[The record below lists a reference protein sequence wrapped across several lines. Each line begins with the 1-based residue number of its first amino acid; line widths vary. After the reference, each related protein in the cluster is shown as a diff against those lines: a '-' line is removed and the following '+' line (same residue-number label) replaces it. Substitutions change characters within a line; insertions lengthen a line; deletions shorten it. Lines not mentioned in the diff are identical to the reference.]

1 MKRERIRGT
10 MTRIISLAFIVIAL
24 MSPASAQELQLSIP
38 KSVEAGANFA
48 VGFESGLEK
57 GDEVTIGTA
66 AGEPIAEAPRA
77 YPTTDKPSVEIA
89 APVDPGDYTVVIVRA
104 AKPIAARPIT
114 VSGATASLRAPAKA
128 VLREKIAVEYE
139 GPANPGDHVTFVK
152 SDGTPML
159 YAARAYPNGR
169 QKGTLEMIAPEKPGR
184 YKVAYFTGVKAL
196 ASVPLEVTGASAS
209 LSAPK
214 LVRIRD
220 RFEVT
225 VEGPANPGDVLTL
238 GDAKGSPI
246 NFSAKVALRGKRSDK
261 LSMTAPQHEGRY
273 TVLYLSGSTVLAS
286 APLKAYAAEATLDV
300 QGPVMAESD
309 FRIIWSGPENAGDRI
324 GLRKPGGPLF
334 GDLAHADVARSFGDA
349 VLLRAPAEPGSYE
362 AVYVTGDAELAVLQL
377 DVQPPSATLYAPD
390 AVQGGLDFAVVWEG
404 PGNQADRIELVKQGS
419 DRSVAHTFATRG
431 NPIAIWAPREDG
443 DYTLRYVMRDG
454 KVLAEKPVRIRPP
467 AENPGTLAVG
477 DAGYRRFGTGTA
489 VEILFDLSGD
499 PRDIAAAKETLQKL
513 VEHALPREANLAL
526 RVFGHGGTKN
536 GGAKNGGPESCRSD
550 LAIPIAPV
558 NPQAASAKLG
568 ALEAGGSGKAAIA
581 ASLRKVAED
590 LAEKRG
596 ERIVLLV
603 TDGDEGCGDN
613 PAAAL
618 RFLAEQGVDTPFA
631 IIGYG
636 VEDAERRYLLESW
649 AGIGAGAYF
658 HAPDRA
664 ALAEA
669 LLRAMRTP
677 FEVVDAKGG
686 IVARGRGGE
695 GAIPLPEGQYLVK
708 YRIEGLA
715 KDAEAAIAAGKTT
728 AVPLQ

>member
-1 MKRERIRGT
+1 MMG
-10 MTRIISLAFIVIAL
+10 RIIGLAFIIAL
-24 MSPASAQELQLSIP
+24 AVSPVAAEEPQISIP

-66 AGEPIAEAPRA
+66 AGEPIAQAPRA
-77 YPTTDKPSVEIA
+77 YPTTDSPSVEIA
-89 APVDPGDYTVVIVRA
+89 APVDPGDYTVVIIRGS
-104 AKPIAARPIT
+104 KPIATRPIT
-114 VSGATASLRAPAKA
+114 VTGASASLRAPAKA
-128 VLREKIAVEYE
+128 VLREQIAVEYE

-152 SDGTPML
+152 LDGTPIL
-159 YAARAYPNGR
+159 YAQRAYPNGK

-184 YKVAYFTGVKAL
+184 YKVAYFTGVKPL

-209 LSAPK
+209 VSAPK

-246 NFSAKVALRGKRSDK
+246 NFSAKVPLRGKQSDK

-273 TVLYLSGSTVLAS
+273 TVVYLSGSTVLAS

-300 QGPVMAESD
+300 QGPVMTESD

-362 AVYVTGDAELAVLQL
+362 AVYVTGGTELAVLQL

-404 PGNQADRIELVKQGS
+404 PGNQADRVELVKQGS
-419 DRSVAHTFATRG
+419 DRPVAHTFATRG
-431 NPIAIWAPREDG
+431 NPIAIWAPREGG
-443 DYTLRYVMRDG
+443 DYTLRYVMRGG
-454 KVLAEKPVRIRPP
+454 KVLAEKPMRIRPP
-467 AENPGTLAVG
+467 AENPGTLVVG

-489 VEILFDLSGD
+489 VEILLDLSGGPSD
-499 PRDIAAAKETLQKL
+499 VAAVKETLQKL

-526 RVFGHGGTKN
+526 RVFGH
-536 GGAKNGGPESCRSD
+536 GGPESCRSD

-603 TDGDEGCGDN
+603 TDGEEGCGDN

-715 KDAEAAIAAGKTT
+715 KDAEAAIAAGNTT

>member
-1 MKRERIRGT
+1 MMG
-10 MTRIISLAFIVIAL
+10 RIIGLAFIIAL
-24 MSPASAQELQLSIP
+24 LMPHAVSPVAAQELQLTIP
-38 KSVEAGANFA
+38 QSVEAGANF
-48 VGFESGLEK
+48 VVQFESGLEK

-66 AGEPIAEAPRA
+66 AGEPIPQAPHA
-77 YPTTDKPSVEIA
+77 YPATDRTSVEIA
-89 APVDPGDYTVVIVRA
+89 APVDPGDYTVVILRA
-104 AKPIAARPIT
+104 AKPIATRPIT
-114 VSGATASLRAPAKA
+114 VTGATASLRAPAKA
-128 VLREKIAVEYE
+128 ILRAKIAVEYE

-152 SDGTPML
+152 PDGTLIL
-159 YAARAYPNGR
+159 YAQRAYPNGN
-169 QKGTLEMIAPEKPGR
+169 QKGTLEMIAPEKPGH
-184 YKVAYFTGVKAL
+184 YKIAYFTGVKAL

-209 LSAPK
+209 VSAPK
-214 LVRIRD
+214 LVRVRES
-220 RFEVT
+220 FEVT

-246 NFSAKVALRGKRSDK
+246 NFAAKVPLRGKQSDT

-273 TVLYLSGSTVLAS
+273 TVLYLSGSTVLAA
-286 APLKAYAAEATLDV
+286 APLKAYAAEATLDIRE
-300 QGPVMAESD
+300 PVMAESD
-309 FRIIWSGPENAGDRI
+309 FRIIWSGPKNAGDRI

-334 GDLAHADVARSFGDA
+334 GDLPHADVARSFGDA
-349 VLLRAPAEPGSYE
+349 VLLRAPAEPGDYE
-362 AVYVTGDAELAVLQL
+362 AVYVTGDTELAVLEVT
-377 DVQPPSATLYAPD
+377 VQPPSATLYAPD
-390 AVQGGLDFAVVWEG
+390 TVQGGLDFAVVWEG
-404 PGNQADRIELVKQGS
+404 PGNQADRIELVKRGGDQ
-419 DRSVAHTFATRG
+419 SVSHTFATRG
-431 NPIAIWAPREDG
+431 NPIALWAPREGG
-443 DYTLRYVMRDG
+443 DYTLRYVMRGG

-467 AENPGTLAVG
+467 AENPGTLSVG

-489 VEILFDLSGD
+489 VEILLDLSGD
-499 PRDIAAAKETLQKL
+499 PRDIAAAKETLQAL

-526 RVFGHGGTKN
+526 RVFGHGG
-536 GGAKNGGPESCRSD
+536 PESCSSD
-550 LAIPIAPV
+550 LVIPIAPV

-568 ALEAGGSGKAAIA
+568 ALEAAGSGKAAIA

-618 RFLAEQGVDTPFA
+618 RFLSEQGVDTPFV

-664 ALAEA
+664 ALSEA

-695 GAIPLPEGQYLVK
+695 GAIPLPAGQYLVK
-708 YRIEGLA
+708 YHIEGLA
-715 KDAEAAIAAGKTT
+715 KDAEATITAGKETV
-728 AVPLQ
+728 VPLQ